1 MKTQTPATAPVKFAP
16 ANRKMILSFRACR
29 EISCYAGLILNKVQ
43 AALVTNYYSLINQE
57 MNYIKHLTGFFE
69 KVSADYDLNPTHIS
83 LYMAI
88 FQLWNQNRFQNPI
101 SISRDELMR
110 ISKIASTATYHKCM
124 KDLTER
130 EYVIYKPSF
139 NPFKGSILEVCN
151 LDFYTKPVPKKELK
165 KRSTS
170 SKNDQVIKQVNERVT
185 KQALNKH
192 QTSSKHVPYINNIN
206 NTNIINLDKQEISKN
221 EKKLNFTNS
230 IFDEVQESDLKVEKE
245 KQKKLREKNK
255 KKDENHSSVTSS
267 GSLSRPIGI
276 EKSISKHSKPTLVE
290 AQIYFLKKNF
300 SEIEAQRFFNYFE
313 SNGWLVGGKT
323 KMKDWKAA
331 ARNWM
336 LNTKKFGYK
345 PNTSVSKETKTINL
359 NPNHLH
365 VTNQKN
371 YGEAL

>member
-1 MKTQTPATAPVKFAP
+1 
-16 ANRKMILSFRACR
+16 
-29 EISCYAGLILNKVQ
+29 
-43 AALVTNYYSLINQE
+43 
-57 MNYIKHLTGFFE
+57 
-69 KVSADYDLNPTHIS
+69 
-83 LYMAI
+83 MAI

-165 KRSTS
+165 KHATK
-170 SKNDQVIKQVNERVT
+170 SKNNQVIEQVDEQLT
-185 KQALNKH
+185 EQALNKH
-192 QTSSKHVPYINNIN
+192 QTSSKHVPYINIIN
-206 NTNIINLDKQEISKN
+206 NTNSINLDKQEISKN
-221 EKKLNFTNS
+221 EKKINFTNS

-255 KKDENHSSVTSS
+255 KKEEEVSSNQSTNIS
-267 GSLSRPIGI
+267 
-276 EKSISKHSKPTLVE
+276 EKSSSRFLIPSLEET
-290 AQIYFLKKNF
+290 QIYFLEKNF
-300 SEIEAQRFFNYFE
+300 PEIEAQRFFNYFE
-313 SNGWLVGGKT
+313 SNGWLVGGRS

-336 LNTKKFGYK
+336 LNAKKFGDK
-345 PNTSVSKETKTINL
+345 PNTSIRTETKTINL

-365 VTNQKN
+365 VTNKKN

>member
-1 MKTQTPATAPVKFAP
+1 
-16 ANRKMILSFRACR
+16 
-29 EISCYAGLILNKVQ
+29 
-43 AALVTNYYSLINQE
+43 

-165 KRSTS
+165 KRSTK
-170 SKNDQVIKQVNERVT
+170 SKNDQVIEQVDEQLT

-206 NTNIINLDKQEISKN
+206 NINNTNIINLAKQEISKN
-221 EKKLNFTNS
+221 EKKLIFRNS
-230 IFDEVQESDLKVEKE
+230 IFDEVEEKDLKVELKE
-245 KQKKLREKNK
+245 EKKLREKK
-255 KKDENHSSVTSS
+255 KKVE
-267 GSLSRPIGI
+267 I
-276 EKSISKHSKPTLVE
+276 EKSKPTLE
-290 AQIYFLKKNF
+290 ETQIYFLEKKF
-300 SEIEAQRFFNYFE
+300 PEVEAQRFFNYFE
-313 SNGWLVGGKT
+313 SNGWLVGGRT

-336 LNTKKFGYK
+336 LNARKFENK
-345 PNTSVSKETKTINL
+345 TNASVQTEPKTINL
-359 NPNHLH
+359 NPKHLH

>member
-1 MKTQTPATAPVKFAP
+1 
-16 ANRKMILSFRACR
+16 
-29 EISCYAGLILNKVQ
+29 
-43 AALVTNYYSLINQE
+43 

-124 KDLTER
+124 KELTEK

-139 NPFKGSILEVCN
+139 NPFRGSILEVCN
-151 LDFYTKPVPKKELK
+151 LDFYTKPMPKKELK
-165 KRSTS
+165 KHATK
-170 SKNDQVIKQVNERVT
+170 SKNDQVIEQVDEQLT

-192 QTSSKHVPYINNIN
+192 QTSAKHVPYINSIN
-206 NTNIINLDKQEISKN
+206 NTNSINTAKQEISKN
-221 EKKLNFTNS
+221 EKIVDFTNS
-230 IFDEVQESDLKVEKE
+230 NFDEVQESDLKVELKE
-245 KQKKLREKNK
+245 EKKLREKK
-255 KKDENHSSVTSS
+255 KKVE
-267 GSLSRPIGI
+267 I
-276 EKSISKHSKPTLVE
+276 EKTKPTLE
-290 AQIYFLKKNF
+290 ETQIYFLEKNF
-300 SEIEAQRFFNYFE
+300 PEVEAQRFFNYFE
-313 SNGWLVGGKT
+313 SNGWLVGGRT

-336 LNTKKFGYK
+336 LNAKKFSK
-345 PNTSVSKETKTINL
+345 NENSSSALSVRAESRTINL

>member
-1 MKTQTPATAPVKFAP
+1 
-16 ANRKMILSFRACR
+16 
-29 EISCYAGLILNKVQ
+29 
-43 AALVTNYYSLINQE
+43 

-165 KRSTS
+165 KRTTK
-170 SKNDQVIKQVNERVT
+170 SKNDQVIEQVNEQVT

-206 NTNIINLDKQEISKN
+206 NTNIINLAKQEISKN
-221 EKKLNFTNS
+221 EKKINFTNS
-230 IFDEVQESDLKVEKE
+230 IFEEVQESDLKVEKE
-245 KQKKLREKNK
+245 KQKKLREKK
-255 KKDENHSSVTSS
+255 KKNFENNLVDNDLSSRAQ
-267 GSLSRPIGI
+267 SRPP
-276 EKSISKHSKPTLVE
+276 KPTLEE
-290 AQIYFLKKNF
+290 AQIYFLEKNF
-300 SEIEAQRFFNYFE
+300 TEIEAQRFFNYFE
-313 SNGWLVGGKT
+313 SNGWLVGGRT

-336 LNTKKFGYK
+336 LNAKKFSK
-345 PNTSVSKETKTINL
+345 NDNSSSALSVRAESRTINL

>member
-1 MKTQTPATAPVKFAP
+1 
-16 ANRKMILSFRACR
+16 
-29 EISCYAGLILNKVQ
+29 
-43 AALVTNYYSLINQE
+43 

-110 ISKIASTATYHKCM
+110 ISKIASTATYHKCI

-165 KRSTS
+165 KHVTK
-170 SKNDQVIKQVNERVT
+170 SKNNQVIEQVDEQLT
-185 KQALNKH
+185 EQALNKH
-192 QTSSKHVPYINNIN
+192 QTSSKHVPYINIIN
-206 NTNIINLDKQEISKN
+206 NTNSINLAKQEISKN
-221 EKKLNFTNS
+221 ENKLNFTNS
-230 IFDEVQESDLKVEKE
+230 IFDEVQESDLKIENEKE
-245 KQKKLREKNK
+245 MLAFDKTDKKQTEKSCQKKLRQKKK
-255 KKDENHSSVTSS
+255 KKDENHSTVTSS
-267 GSLSRPIGI
+267 GCLSRPIGI
-276 EKSISKHSKPTLVE
+276 EKPISKQSKPTLEE
-290 AQIYFLKKNF
+290 AQIYFLEKNF
-300 SEIEAQRFFNYFE
+300 TEIEAQRFFNYFE
-313 SNGWLVGGKT
+313 SNGWLVGGRT

-336 LNTKKFGYK
+336 LNTKKFGDK
-345 PNTSVSKETKTINL
+345 SNTSVRTETKTINL

>member
-1 MKTQTPATAPVKFAP
+1 
-16 ANRKMILSFRACR
+16 
-29 EISCYAGLILNKVQ
+29 
-43 AALVTNYYSLINQE
+43 

-69 KVSADYDLNPTHIS
+69 KVGADYELNATHIS

-139 NPFKGSILEVCN
+139 NPFKGSILEVCK

-165 KRSTS
+165 KRSTK
-170 SKNDQVIKQVNERVT
+170 SKNDQVIEQVNEQVT

-221 EKKLNFTNS
+221 ENKLNFTNS
-230 IFDEVQESDLKVEKE
+230 IFDEVQESDLKVEEEKE
-245 KQKKLREKNK
+245 MLAFDNTEKKQTTKSCQKKLREKK
-255 KKDENHSSVTSS
+255 KKIDEAPLSSRAQ
-267 GSLSRPIGI
+267 SRPP
-276 EKSISKHSKPTLVE
+276 KPSLEE
-290 AQIYFLKKNF
+290 AQIYFLEKNF

-365 VTNQKN
+365 VSNQKN

>member
-1 MKTQTPATAPVKFAP
+1 
-16 ANRKMILSFRACR
+16 
-29 EISCYAGLILNKVQ
+29 
-43 AALVTNYYSLINQE
+43 

-69 KVSADYDLNPTHIS
+69 KVSADFDLNPTHIS

-139 NPFKGSILEVCN
+139 NPFKGSLLEVCN

-165 KRSTS
+165 KHATK
-170 SKNDQVIKQVNERVT
+170 SKNNQVIEQVDEQLT
-185 KQALNKH
+185 EQALNKH
-192 QTSSKHVPYINNIN
+192 QTSSKLVPYINILN
-206 NTNIINLDKQEISKN
+206 NTNSINLAKQEISKN
-221 EKKLNFTNS
+221 EKLVDFTNS
-230 IFDEVQESDLKVEKE
+230 IFDEVVETDLKEE
-245 KQKKLREKNK
+245 KKLREKK
-255 KKDENHSSVTSS
+255 KKVE
-267 GSLSRPIGI
+267 
-276 EKSISKHSKPTLVE
+276 ISKATPSLEET
-290 AQIYFLKKNF
+290 QIYFLEKSF
-300 SEIEAQRFFNYFE
+300 PQIEAERFFNYFE
-313 SNGWLVGGKT
+313 SNGWLVGGRT

-336 LNTKKFGYK
+336 LNTKKFKSRQPELVEG
-345 PNTSVSKETKTINL
+345 L

-365 VTNQKN
+365 VSNQKN

>member
-1 MKTQTPATAPVKFAP
+1 
-16 ANRKMILSFRACR
+16 
-29 EISCYAGLILNKVQ
+29 
-43 AALVTNYYSLINQE
+43 

-139 NPFKGSILEVCN
+139 NPFKGSVLEVCN

-165 KRSTS
+165 KHATK
-170 SKNDQVIKQVNERVT
+170 SKNNQVIEQVDEQLTEQV
-185 KQALNKH
+185 LNKH
-192 QTSSKHVPYINNIN
+192 QTSSKHVPYINIIN
-206 NTNIINLDKQEISKN
+206 NTNSINLDKQEILKN
-221 EKKLNFTNS
+221 EEKLISGNS
-230 IFDEVQESDLKVEKE
+230 NFDEVVETDLKEE
-245 KQKKLREKNK
+245 KKLREKK
-255 KKDENHSSVTSS
+255 KKFEINKTTP
-267 GSLSRPIGI
+267 SL
-276 EKSISKHSKPTLVE
+276 EET
-290 AQIYFLKKNF
+290 QIYFLEKNF
-300 SEIEAQRFFNYFE
+300 PEIEAQRFFNYFE
-313 SNGWLVGGKT
+313 SNGWLVGGRT

-336 LNTKKFGYK
+336 LNTKKFKSRHPELVEG
-345 PNTSVSKETKTINL
+345 L

>member
-1 MKTQTPATAPVKFAP
+1 
-16 ANRKMILSFRACR
+16 
-29 EISCYAGLILNKVQ
+29 
-43 AALVTNYYSLINQE
+43 

-69 KVSADYDLNPTHIS
+69 KVSVDYDLNPTHIS

-124 KDLTER
+124 KDLTDR

-165 KRSTS
+165 KRATK
-170 SKNDQVIKQVNERVT
+170 SKNDQVIEQVNEQVT

-206 NTNIINLDKQEISKN
+206 NTNIINIAKQENLKN
-221 EKKLNFTNS
+221 EKKLIFTNS

-245 KQKKLREKNK
+245 KEKKLREKK
-255 KKDENHSSVTSS
+255 KNIGEAALSCRAQ
-267 GSLSRPIGI
+267 SRPP
-276 EKSISKHSKPTLVE
+276 KPTLEE
-290 AQIYFLKKNF
+290 AQIYFLEKNF
-300 SEIEAQRFFNYFE
+300 PEVEAQRFFNYFE
-313 SNGWLVGGKT
+313 SNGWLVGGRT

-336 LNTKKFGYK
+336 LNTKKFGNK
-345 PNTSVSKETKTINL
+345 PNNSVRTETKTINL

>member
-1 MKTQTPATAPVKFAP
+1 
-16 ANRKMILSFRACR
+16 
-29 EISCYAGLILNKVQ
+29 
-43 AALVTNYYSLINQE
+43 

-165 KRSTS
+165 KRTTK
-170 SKNDQVIKQVNERVT
+170 SKNDQVIEQVDEQVT

-206 NTNIINLDKQEISKN
+206 NTNIINLDKQENSKN

-230 IFDEVQESDLKVEKE
+230 IFEEVQELDLKVEKE
-245 KQKKLREKNK
+245 KEKKLREKKK
-255 KKDENHSSVTSS
+255 KKDENDSSVTSS
-267 GSLSRPIGI
+267 GSPDKSGI
-276 EKSISKHSKPTLVE
+276 EKIVLKPSKPTLE
-290 AQIYFLKKNF
+290 ETQIYFLEKNF
-300 SEIEAQRFFNYFE
+300 PEIEAQRFFNYFE
-313 SNGWLVGGKT
+313 SNGWLVGGRT

-336 LNTKKFGYK
+336 LNTKKFNKSRHPELVEG
-345 PNTSVSKETKTINL
+345 L

>member
-1 MKTQTPATAPVKFAP
+1 
-16 ANRKMILSFRACR
+16 
-29 EISCYAGLILNKVQ
+29 
-43 AALVTNYYSLINQE
+43 

-170 SKNDQVIKQVNERVT
+170 SKNDQVIKQVNEQVT

-206 NTNIINLDKQEISKN
+206 NTNIINLAKQEISKN

-230 IFDEVQESDLKVEKE
+230 IFDEVQESDLKTEKE
-245 KQKKLREKNK
+245 KEKKLREKK
-255 KKDENHSSVTSS
+255 KMNFENNLVDNDLSSRAQ
-267 GSLSRPIGI
+267 SRPP
-276 EKSISKHSKPTLVE
+276 KPTLEE
-290 AQIYFLKKNF
+290 AQIYFLEKSF
-300 SEIEAQRFFNYFE
+300 TEIEAQRFFNYFE

-336 LNTKKFGYK
+336 LNTKKFSK
-345 PNTSVSKETKTINL
+345 NQITEAALSSRAQSRESVLVPK
-359 NPNHLH
+359 HLH
-365 VTNQKN
+365 VTNHKN

>member
-1 MKTQTPATAPVKFAP
+1 
-16 ANRKMILSFRACR
+16 
-29 EISCYAGLILNKVQ
+29 
-43 AALVTNYYSLINQE
+43 

-151 LDFYTKPVPKKELK
+151 LDFYTIPVPKKELK
-165 KRSTS
+165 KHATK
-170 SKNDQVIKQVNERVT
+170 SKNNQVIEQVNEQVT

-206 NTNIINLDKQEISKN
+206 NTNIINIAKQENLKN
-221 EKKLNFTNS
+221 EKKLIFTNS

-245 KQKKLREKNK
+245 KEKKLREKK
-255 KKDENHSSVTSS
+255 KKIEEAALSSRAQ
-267 GSLSRPIGI
+267 SRPP
-276 EKSISKHSKPTLVE
+276 KPTLEE
-290 AQIYFLKKNF
+290 AQIYFLEKKF
-300 SEIEAQRFFNYFE
+300 PEVEAQRFFNYFE
-313 SNGWLVGGKT
+313 SNGWLVGGRT

-336 LNTKKFGYK
+336 LNAKKFGDK
-345 PNTSVSKETKTINL
+345 PKTSVGTETKTINL

>member
-1 MKTQTPATAPVKFAP
+1 
-16 ANRKMILSFRACR
+16 
-29 EISCYAGLILNKVQ
+29 
-43 AALVTNYYSLINQE
+43 

-165 KRSTS
+165 KRATK
-170 SKNDQVIKQVNERVT
+170 SKNDQVIEQVNEQVT

-206 NTNIINLDKQEISKN
+206 NTNIINLAKQEISKN
-221 EKKLNFTNS
+221 EKKLIFTNS

-245 KQKKLREKNK
+245 NEMLAFDNTDKKQTEKSCQKKLREKK
-255 KKDENHSSVTSS
+255 KKVE
-267 GSLSRPIGI
+267 I
-276 EKSISKHSKPTLVE
+276 EKSKPTLE
-290 AQIYFLKKNF
+290 ETQIYFLEKNF
-300 SEIEAQRFFNYFE
+300 TEIEAQRFFNYFE
-313 SNGWLVGGKT
+313 SNGWLVGGRT

-336 LNTKKFGYK
+336 LNTKKFGNK
-345 PNTSVSKETKTINL
+345 PNNSVRTETKTINL

>member
-1 MKTQTPATAPVKFAP
+1 
-16 ANRKMILSFRACR
+16 
-29 EISCYAGLILNKVQ
+29 
-43 AALVTNYYSLINQE
+43 

-124 KDLTER
+124 KDLTDR

-139 NPFKGSILEVCN
+139 NPFKGSILEVCK

-165 KRSTS
+165 KRATK
-170 SKNDQVIKQVNERVT
+170 SKNDQVIEQVNEQVT

-192 QTSSKHVPYINNIN
+192 QTSSKHVPYINN
-206 NTNIINLDKQEISKN
+206 TNIINLAKQEISKN
-221 EKKLNFTNS
+221 EKKLIFRNS
-230 IFDEVQESDLKVEKE
+230 IFDEVEEKDLKVELKE
-245 KQKKLREKNK
+245 EMLAFDNTDKKQTEKSCQKKLREKK
-255 KKDENHSSVTSS
+255 KKVE
-267 GSLSRPIGI
+267 I
-276 EKSISKHSKPTLVE
+276 EKSKPTLE
-290 AQIYFLKKNF
+290 ETQIYFLEKNF
-300 SEIEAQRFFNYFE
+300 TEIEAQRFFNYFE
-313 SNGWLVGGKT
+313 SNGWLVGGRT

-336 LNTKKFGYK
+336 LNARKFENK
-345 PNTSVSKETKTINL
+345 TNASVQTEPKTINL
-359 NPNHLH
+359 NPKHLH
-365 VTNQKN
+365 VSNQKN